1 MLGYLNVLFHNII
14 HRLYDINVGILGG
27 SGCALAG
34 CGVLRRAKAGLVRGS
49 WERLPSG
56 KERRYY
62 HPTERGLEFLEAK
75 IAEWLGFSS
84 AVNLVMQ
91 PTAN

>member
-1 MLGYLNVLFHNII
+1 LET
-14 HRLYDINVGILGG
+14 
-27 SGCALAG
+27 S
-34 CGVLRRAKAGLVRGS
+34 GLVRGS